1 MTLICQMWFKLKE
14 KVYHCLLPCCLKK
27 ITQKFLVIFFC
38 FWEKHFFFYS
48 VSMTWQFIKYYNCR
62 IICLF
67 QSIQFS
73 RSIQSHTHTHVQT
86 EAAFIPEGQE
96 QLLSSTCMQSHKFRA
111 GRESHNQ
118 PINSESRK
126 ANAISSPHNCSGT
139 GRRFIKADWPAFPS
153 KLPQLTHSAIL
164 LTTPSTHINQNTEG
178 NLYETVQK
186 RKCKMCHS
194 VRIKAD
200 GYERKIE
207 SAYIK
212 KIIIYHCGVIPENMF
227 LEITGNV
234 LIKDKVKGNAS
245 YEVC

>member
-1 MTLICQMWFKLKE
+1 MPISVNSILSLHPVAHTYTHSNRGSFHSRRSRAAPQ
-14 KVYHCLLPCCLKK
+14 
-27 ITQKFLVIFFC
+27 
-38 FWEKHFFFYS
+38 FY
-48 VSMTWQFIKYYNCR
+48 
-62 IICLF
+62 L
-67 QSIQFS
+67 
-73 RSIQSHTHTHVQT
+73 HA
-86 EAAFIPEGQE
+86 E
-96 QLLSSTCMQSHKFRA
+96 SHKFRA

-153 KLPQLTHSAIL
+153 KLPQLTHSLIL

-212 KIIIYHCGVIPENMF
+212 KIIIYHCGVMPENMF

>member
-1 MTLICQMWFKLKE
+1 MFIS
-14 KVYHCLLPCCLKK
+14 LLPETNHSEIASKYFFFFE
-27 ITQKFLVIFFC
+27 ISIFFT
-38 FWEKHFFFYS
+38 
-48 VSMTWQFIKYYNCR
+48 VSMTWQFIKYYNCH

-73 RSIQSHTHTHVQT
+73 RSIQSHTHTHIQT

-96 QLLSSTCMQSHKFRA
+96 QLLSSTCMQRVINLEQAERA
-111 GRESHNQ
+111 T
-118 PINSESRK
+118 
-126 ANAISSPHNCSGT
+126 IS
-139 GRRFIKADWPAFPS
+139 
-153 KLPQLTHSAIL
+153 QLTQNPERPMQFHLHTTALALAADSLKLTDRHSRANCLNSHSAIL

-212 KIIIYHCGVIPENMF
+212 KIIIYHCGVMPENMF